1 MSASN
6 QTTAAASSGLGG
18 SPAPGTKGSAAGRKS
33 RPTLRPPLAAIN
45 SWISGSGS
53 ARPRSGS
60 SSISTISGTS
70 RPSARPTSPAT
81 SSATSARG
89 PCPAPRNFRTYRPS
103 SSASTSPGIEPPS
116 RSGVTY
122 RVAVT
127 VRGPV
132 VVGAPSLT
140 AATLDPPRAPRPAG
154 PRAAMVASHARA
166 GRDMMLHARRGGSP
180 VSGIEPP
187 GVGGDVV
194 PWRAALQEGPL
205 PADADAAQ
213 LRAVRARFLADC
225 GWGEAAA
232 IEAGMRARDERLA
245 AARDTGEPI
254 VLWFEHDL
262 YDQLQLLQ
270 VLDAVDGAA
279 AVEAILPDR
288 FLGAM
293 APDEL
298 AALWD
303 ERAPVRRDEV
313 ALARLAWEA
322 VRAPEPA
329 GIGAL
334 LDTHT
339 AALPHL
345 APALRRLLEE
355 LPAVGD
361 GLSRTERQALAAI
374 AAGARTPPE
383 VFAAAQR
390 AEEAAFLGDT
400 WMWRACTSS
409 ARVSGASCRRAP
421 ARPSARRRR
430 GPGARRSPPT
440 SSSSRTRGARCS
452 PARPTAQRSSR
463 STAGSAGSASGA
475 RSPRG
480 ASTPP
485 AGARSPHDQR
495 ADDRPEQRA
504 HADHEDQ
511 RRVARRYEVVDR
523 DQVVVREAERE
534 QQERDGDGGDRLRDE
549 PALLPR
555 RLLARR
561 GGGRARRIHVGHRR
575 TSVTRRRPGGAGRR
589 RSAIMRR
596 PHARGGHLRQRRPDA
611 RHRAHVD
618 ARRGRALRALRHRVH
633 ARPQARDARDVGRD
647 VGAGDGAP
655 PQPARARLGAQRR
668 AARARPR
675 RARRRR
681 RPADGGRR

>member
-1 MSASN
+1 MSHSRPCHHSRFGLRGVRSTFVISASN
-6 QTTAAASSGLGG
+6 HTTAAARSGFGG
-18 SPAPGTKGSAAGRKS
+18 SPAPGTNGSAAGRKS
-33 RPTLRPPLAAIN
+33 RPRLRPPLAAIS

-122 RVAVT
+122 RVAAT
-127 VRGPV
+127 VRGAV

-140 AATLDPPRAPRPAG
+140 AATLEPRRAARPAG
-154 PRAAMVASHARA
+154 AVMVASHARA
-166 GRDMMLHARRGGSP
+166 GRDLMLHVTNGDSA
-180 VSGIEPP
+180 VVGIEAT

-194 PWRAALQEGPL
+194 PWRDALHEGPL
-205 PADADAAQ
+205 PADADAAE
-213 LRAVRARFLADC
+213 LRAVRARFLAES
-225 GWGEAAA
+225 GWGDADA

-270 VLDAVDGAA
+270 VLDAIDGAA

-293 APDEL
+293 PPDEL

-303 ERAPVRRDEV
+303 ERAPVRRDEI

-361 GLSRTERQALAAI
+361 GLSRTERQALAAL

-383 VFAAAQR
+383 VFVAAQR

-400 WMWRACTSS
+400 WMWTRLYELGRGERRLVRTRAGAPVGPPPPLPGSEGFT
-409 ARVSGASCRRAP
+409 AQELELTDAVRQVLAGEADRAALVPPDRWVGGIRV
-421 ARPSARRRR
+421 R
-430 GPGARRSPPT
+430 GP
-440 SSSSRTRGARCS
+440 
-452 PARPTAQRSSR
+452 
-463 STAGSAGSASGA
+463 
-475 RSPRG
+475 
-480 ASTPP
+480 
-485 AGARSPHDQR
+485 
-495 ADDRPEQRA
+495 
-504 HADHEDQ
+504 
-511 RRVARRYEVVDR
+511 
-523 DQVVVREAERE
+523 
-534 QQERDGDGGDRLRDE
+534 E
-549 PALLPR
+549 PAWRFDP
-555 RLLARR
+555 A
-561 GGGRARRIHVGHRR
+561 
-575 TSVTRRRPGGAGRR
+575 
-589 RSAIMRR
+589 
-596 PHARGGHLRQRRPDA
+596 
-611 RHRAHVD
+611 
-618 ARRGRALRALRHRVH
+618 RGRAV
-633 ARPQARDARDVGRD
+633 
-647 VGAGDGAP
+647 
-655 PQPARARLGAQRR
+655 
-668 AARARPR
+668 AA
-675 RARRRR
+675 
-681 RPADGGRR
+681 